1 MTHLSCLLSTKMF
14 FFSNLGVLFF
24 VSEVISSDLNLWN
37 IESRLT
43 KLLYSLP
50 GEDLEEYGQSGLS
63 DLW

>member
-1 MTHLSCLLSTKMF
+1 MF

-37 IESRLT
+37 IDSRLT